1 MQNPARA
8 ESRVEFRYFSAAF
21 GHGVVFPAG
30 DLPCEEFEQRGVA
43 WRCRIASRLEGGK
56 ILPLL
61 ELGDRLIEKD
71 RTLRYRSGTIVV
83 EFLRVPS
90 LNEHKRIIP
99 HPAAVFRVELRA
111 NCNRIELALELFLKA
126 MKQGQSN
133 RGRFGAQIAKG
144 QPAEESITV
153 RGVRIGKTQAA
164 CPIGS
169 GKKCDHG
176 EARGQH
182 RCPAKVDAPRV
193 GSRLLHHG
201 KWSVGDRVR
210 LPQEYTPSFGR
221 RPGRRSIRRPRE
233 NLARLRAGTDRFQFY
248 RTGCNCWTDSTVW
261 ED

>member
-1 MQNPARA
+1 MQNPTRA

-21 GHGVVFPAG
+21 GSGVVFPAG

-56 ILPLL
+56 IPPLL
-61 ELGDRLIEKD
+61 ELGDRLIEQD
-71 RTLRYRSGTIVV
+71 RTLRYRSGKIVV

-90 LNEHKRIIP
+90 LNEHKRIVP

-111 NCNRIELALELFLKA
+111 NCNRIELASELFLKA
-126 MKQGQSN
+126 LKQGQSN

-144 QPAEESITV
+144 QPAEESVTV
-153 RGVRIGKTQAA
+153 GGGRIGKTQAA
-164 CPIGS
+164 CPIGRS
-169 GKKCDHG
+169 KKCDHG

-182 RCPAKVDAPRV
+182 RCPAKATAPCV
-193 GSRLLHHG
+193 YSRLLHHRE
-201 KWSVGDRVR
+201 SLVGGRVR

-221 RPGRRSIRRPRE
+221 RPGRRSIRWPRE
-233 NLARLRAGTDRFQFY
+233 NLAWLRSGTDRFQFC
-248 RTGCNCWTDSTVW
+248 RTGCNCGTNSTVW